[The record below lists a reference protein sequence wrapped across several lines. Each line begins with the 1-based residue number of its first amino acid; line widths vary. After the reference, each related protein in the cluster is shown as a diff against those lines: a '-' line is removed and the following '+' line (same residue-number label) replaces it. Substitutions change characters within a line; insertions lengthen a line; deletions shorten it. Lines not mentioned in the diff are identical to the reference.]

1 MKAPLLHIAPHE
13 AWLAAK
19 AADEPYVDPSLAAEG
34 FIHLSTPDQ
43 VLIPAN
49 ERFAGQAGLVL
60 LVINPEQLEAEVVF
74 EDCYE
79 SGLEFP
85 HLYGPLP
92 IAAVAQ
98 VLAFVPQ
105 TDGTFELPLSL
116 R

>member
-1 MKAPLLHIAPHE
+1 MDTPLLHIAPR
-13 AWLAAK
+13 ADWTAAH
-19 AADEPYVDPSLAAEG
+19 AVGGDYTDPSLDAEG

-49 ERFAGQAGLVL
+49 ERFAGRTDLVL
-60 LVINPEQLEAEVVF
+60 LVIDPTRLDDEVVF

-92 IAAVAQ
+92 TQAVTKVVDFTPEA
-98 VLAFVPQ
+98 
-105 TDGTFELPLSL
+105 DGTFVLPAGL
-116 R
+116 